1 MLTETFCVVDDFC
14 KWLLDN
20 VLTTQLL
27 SAPGVK
33 PRREQPEKLTL
44 SERMTI
50 LILFHQMGWRNFKT
64 FYNGYV
70 CKHLHREF
78 PYLVSYERFVAL
90 MPRALLPLMALMQ
103 SMMGKSRGIAF
114 VDSTT
119 IKICHIKRERRNKV
133 FAGIARKSA
142 STMGWFFGFKL
153 HLIVNDIGEIL
164 SIHLT
169 TGNTDDRAPL
179 PKMIKGLFGKLFGD
193 KGYISKELSKK
204 LLEQGLRLITNVRS
218 NMKNKLIPLT
228 DKLLLRKRFII
239 ETINDQLKNISQI
252 EHTRHRSPTNFLVNL
267 FSGLI
272 AYCLQP
278 KKPSINLEINTPHLN
293 IC

>member
-1 MLTETFCVVDDFC
+1 MLTETFCLVDDFC
-14 KWLLDN
+14 KCLSGD
-20 VLTTQLL
+20 VLTAQLL
-27 SAPGVK
+27 SAPGAK
-33 PRREQPEKLTL
+33 PRRDQPEKLTL
-44 SERMTI
+44 SERMMI

-78 PYLVSYERFVAL
+78 PDLVSYERFVAL
-90 MPRALLPLMALMQ
+90 MPRTLFPLMALMQ

-133 FAGIARKSA
+133 FAGIAKKSA

-164 SIHLT
+164 SVHFT
-169 TGNTDDRAPL
+169 PGNTDDRVPL
-179 PKMIKGLFGKLFGD
+179 PKMVKGILGKLFGD
-193 KGYISKELSKK
+193 KGYISKELSEK
-204 LLEQGLRLITNVRS
+204 LLKQGLQLITNLRS

-267 FSGLI
+267 FSGLV

-278 KKPSINLEINTPHLN
+278 KKPSINLEIITPCLG